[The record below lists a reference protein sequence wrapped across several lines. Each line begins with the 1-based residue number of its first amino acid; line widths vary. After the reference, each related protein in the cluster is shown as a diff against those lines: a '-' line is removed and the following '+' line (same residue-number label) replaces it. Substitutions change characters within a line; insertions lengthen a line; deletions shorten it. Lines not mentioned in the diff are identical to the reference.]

1 MTPTTQPQQR
11 LNIQNAHDYREDYA
25 NSVMVKGTLWDMQF
39 LFGRIDQTSPETLEV
54 RQFAAIYVSP
64 QQAKAMLA
72 ILQQNVAEYERQFGT
87 IAIAPVASPL
97 IPGSQR
103 AC

>member
-1 MTPTTQPQQR
+1 MNPTTQPQQR
-11 LNIQNAHDYREDYA
+11 IEIQNAHDYREDYA

-39 LFGRIDQTSPETLEV
+39 LFGRIDQTSPETL
-54 RQFAAIYVSP
+54 RISQFAAVYVSP

-72 ILQQNVAEYERQFGT
+72 VLQQNVAEYERQFGA
-87 IAIAPVASPL
+87 IAIAPVSPL
-97 IPGSQR
+97 LPGNQR